1 MAEGTARRPLP
12 ALIALLALTLLTA
25 LVWWRVLNR
34 GGGSS
39 HPSSCAG
46 RTAAIVLPQPA
57 AVSLSVYNSTTRTGL
72 AKATAKVLTADGFK
86 VLGWQ
91 NDPANQVIQ
100 GVAEIRYSLDQKT
113 NATLVAYYFPGA
125 KLVQY
130 QAETESKLVVS
141 LGTKFVKVT
150 PQPDVRAALAQ
161 AHVSQAPS
169 AHSSAAGPSPSPS
182 C

>member
-1 MAEGTARRPLP
+1 MAEGRACRPLP

-34 GGGSS
+34 GGHS
-39 HPSSCAG
+39 HSSSCPS
-46 RTAAIVLPQPA
+46 RAAVVVLPQPA
-57 AVSLSVYNSTTRTGL
+57 SVSLSVYNSTNRSGL
-72 AKATAKVLTADGFK
+72 AKATAKVLTTDGFK

-130 QAETESKLVVS
+130 QAETDSKLVVS
-141 LGTKFVKVT
+141 LGTKFVKVAS
-150 PQPDVRAALAQ
+150 PQDVRSALDVAR
-161 AHVSQAPS
+161 VSQAPS
-169 AHSSAAGPSPSPS
+169 GHTVAPGPSPSAS

>member
-34 GGGSS
+34 GGSS
-39 HPSSCAG
+39 HPSSCAS
-46 RTAAIVLPQPA
+46 RTAAVVLPQPA
-57 AVSLSVYNSTTRTGL
+57 SVSLSVYNSTSRSGL

-100 GVAEIRYSLDQKT
+100 GVGEIRYSLDQK
-113 NATLVAYYFPGA
+113 NDATLVAYYFPGA

-141 LGTKFVKVT
+141 LGTKFVKVAS
-150 PQPDVRAALAQ
+150 PPDVRNALAQ

-169 AHSSAAGPSPSPS
+169 AHSTSPVPSASPS

>member
-1 MAEGTARRPLP
+1 MAEGTVRRPLP

-34 GGGSS
+34 GGSS
-39 HPSSCAG
+39 HPTSCSGA
-46 RTAAIVLPQPA
+46 TAVVVLPQPSS
-57 AVSLSVYNSTTRTGL
+57 VSLSVYNSTNRSGL
-72 AKATAKVLTADGFK
+72 AKAAAKVLTADGFK
-86 VLGWQ
+86 VLSWQ

-150 PQPDVRAALAQ
+150 SPQDVRTALDQ
-161 AHVSQAPS
+161 SHQSQAPS
-169 AHSSAAGPSPSPS
+169 GQRSTPVPSSSAS

>member
-34 GGGSS
+34 GGSS
-39 HPSSCAG
+39 HASSCPN
-46 RTAAIVLPQPA
+46 RSAAVVLPQPS
-57 AVSLSVYNSTTRTGL
+57 AVSLSVYNSTNRSGL

-86 VLGWQ
+86 VLGYQ

-130 QAETESKLVVS
+130 QTETESKLVVS
-141 LGTKFVKVT
+141 LGTKFTKVA
-150 PQPDVRAALAQ
+150 PAQDVHAALTQ

-169 AHSSAAGPSPSPS
+169 GRSSSPVPSTSTS

>member
-34 GGGSS
+34 GGASS
-39 HPSSCAG
+39 AKSCSNQ
-46 RTAAIVLPQPA
+46 AAAVVLPQPA
-57 AVSLSVYNSTTRTGL
+57 SVTLSVYNSTNRTGI
-72 AKATAKVLTADGFK
+72 AKATAKILSTDGFK
-86 VLGWQ
+86 VLGYQ

-100 GVAEIRYSLDQKT
+100 GIGEIRYTLDQK
-113 NATLVAYYFPGA
+113 NGATLLAYYFPGA

-130 QAETESKLVVS
+130 TAQTDSKLVVS
-141 LGTKFVKVT
+141 LGTRFTKVAT
-150 PQPDVRAALAQ
+150 AATVHTALTGAQ
-161 AHVSQAPS
+161 VSQAPTGSRTS
-169 AHSSAAGPSPSPS
+169 ATPSPTNS